1 MDGKY
6 VHCSSRGSSRGSS
19 IPGSSNEVAKNF
31 EWKLMIL
38 LIVISS
44 CNRES
49 NYTILY

>member
-6 VHCSSRGSSRGSS
+6 VHCSSRGSS

-31 EWKLMIL
+31 EWNLMIL
-38 LIVISS
+38 LIVIGS

-49 NYTILY
+49 NNNYTILY